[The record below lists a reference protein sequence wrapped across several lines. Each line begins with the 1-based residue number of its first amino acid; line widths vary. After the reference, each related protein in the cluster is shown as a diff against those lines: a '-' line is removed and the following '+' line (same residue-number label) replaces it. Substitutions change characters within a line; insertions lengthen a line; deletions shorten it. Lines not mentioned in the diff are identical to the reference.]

1 MIPENNKNITEKL
14 CHNWWPSDKQMQVV
28 EGMPNPE
35 CVNCANW
42 LPDIED
48 IMNKKSQ
55 CCGNKWPKNKVIVND
70 SS

>member
-1 MIPENNKNITEKL
+1 MPTNNTSPNPEL
-14 CHNWWPSDKQMQVV
+14 CLNWWPSNKPVEVV
-28 EGMPNPE
+28 EGMPHPE

-55 CCGNKWPKNKVIVND
+55 CCGNIWPKNKVIVKNP
-70 SS
+70 S